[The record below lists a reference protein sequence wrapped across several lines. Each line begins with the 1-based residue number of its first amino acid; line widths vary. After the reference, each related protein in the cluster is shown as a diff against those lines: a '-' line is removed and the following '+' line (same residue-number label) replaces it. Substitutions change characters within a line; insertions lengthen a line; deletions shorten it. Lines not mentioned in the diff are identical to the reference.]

1 MFGGGVDHT
10 SAELLDHD
18 AFSVLGDA
26 GLSQSS
32 LDGSSRYL
40 ATRSRRRCQGQRDPL
55 ARRSDRPRA
64 TGPGSGRRRNVQR
77 SLVRRDQDESSV
89 RAT

>member
-1 MFGGGVDHT
+1 MFGGGVDNT

-18 AFSVLGDA
+18 AFNVLGDA

-40 ATRSRRRCQGQRDPL
+40 ATRSRMPV
-55 ARRSDRPRA
+55 
-64 TGPGSGRRRNVQR
+64 PGT
-77 SLVRRDQDESSV
+77 
-89 RAT
+89 A